1 MAVYAVSTHCATDT
15 EPRHC
20 SSDCP
25 PAEFDASAHP
35 ILSRHWFGA
44 EPRRQ
49 INDTV
54 DMTARLK
61 RHRQI
66 EHLHRLGPRA
76 VGELLYEVAEI
87 EDLDRAL
94 DTYQRLTPD
103 LLKALAGDRFPSLP
117 IHEVPR

>member
-25 PAEFDASAHP
+25 PVDFDASTHP

-44 EPRRQ
+44 EPRWQ
-49 INDTV
+49 TNDTV

-76 VGELLYEVAEI
+76 VGELLYEVAEGG
-87 EDLDRAL
+87 DLDRAL
-94 DTYQRLTPD
+94 DSYEHLTPS
-103 LLKALAGDRFPSLP
+103 LLKALGGDRFPPAPL
-117 IHEVPR
+117 HEIPT